1 MGWVRGAFRKGSFE
15 VSQGAVI
22 FRYFGKF
29 HLPRR
34 SARLPKFARNSTPCV
49 AKLGGLKRATLWA
62 GISNNFDRLNV
73 QFAMAIERETIKW
86 NEQWNN
92 RDISKHS
99 AISYTLY
106 KKASYSFL
114 SSSFFFFVL
123 FIPFIDSAP
132 FEIDFYASNN
142 VYSPC

>member
-1 MGWVRGAFRKGSFE
+1 
-15 VSQGAVI
+15 
-22 FRYFGKF
+22 
-29 HLPRR
+29 
-34 SARLPKFARNSTPCV
+34 
-49 AKLGGLKRATLWA
+49 
-62 GISNNFDRLNV
+62 
-73 QFAMAIERETIKW
+73 MAIERETIKW
-86 NEQWNN
+86 DEQWNN

-106 KKASYSFL
+106 KKISYSFL
-114 SSSFFFFVL
+114 SSSSFFFVL

>member
-1 MGWVRGAFRKGSFE
+1 
-15 VSQGAVI
+15 
-22 FRYFGKF
+22 
-29 HLPRR
+29 
-34 SARLPKFARNSTPCV
+34 
-49 AKLGGLKRATLWA
+49 
-62 GISNNFDRLNV
+62 
-73 QFAMAIERETIKW
+73 MAIERRETIKW
-86 NEQWNN
+86 GEQWNN

-114 SSSFFFFVL
+114 SSSFFFLFFFVL